1 MLFRIEVT
9 RSAEADIDAAYL
21 WSFEQSPEYAGKW
34 IRGLY
39 RTIFTLRE
47 LPARCPV
54 ARESRE
60 LGREIRQLLYW
71 QGRHACRI
79 LYEIREETV
88 FVLRIRHTAQ
98 DDLDPEEAFES

>member
-21 WSFEQSPEYAGKW
+21 WIFEQSPEHADRW
-34 IRGLY
+34 VRGLY
-39 RTIFTLRE
+39 QTIFTLKE

-54 ARESRE
+54 ASESRG

-71 QGRHACRI
+71 QGRHAFRI
-79 LYEIREETV
+79 LYEIRNETV

-98 DDLDPEEAFES
+98 DYLDPGQAFES

>member
-9 RSAEADIDAAYL
+9 RSAEADIDNAYL
-21 WSFEQSPEYAGKW
+21 WIFEQSPEYADQW

-39 RTIFTLRE
+39 RTIFTLKD
-47 LPARCPV
+47 LPARCPI
-54 ARESRE
+54 ARDCRG
-60 LGREIRQLLYW
+60 LGRKIRQLLYW

-88 FVLRIRHTAQ
+88 FVLRIRHSAQ
-98 DDLDPEEAFES
+98 DRLDPEEAFES